1 MNACQLIGRLTRDPD
16 HHTAPSGKTVCRM
29 RLAVPRAPD
38 DPPVYIDVVCFATL
52 ADTCAAQLGKGH
64 QVAVQGRLDY
74 VEWTADDGS
83 KRSKHEVIASRV
95 DFLAR
100 PAGERASA
108 PPAGA
113 HNAPDVHESDDSAAA
128 PAAAPRSGVAEI
140 PF

>member
-29 RLAVPRAPD
+29 RLAVPRGPD
-38 DPPVYIDVVCFATL
+38 DPPVYIDTVAFAGL
-52 ADTCAAQLGKGH
+52 GDTCAAQLAKGH
-64 QVAVQGRLDY
+64 QVAVSGRLDY

-100 PAGERASA
+100 PAGGQGTSASSPSA
-108 PPAGA
+108 PSAAGPA
-113 HNAPDVHESDDSAAA
+113 EDDGQPTAA
-128 PAAAPRSGVAEI
+128 PARNAVAEI

>member
-1 MNACQLIGRLTRDPD
+1 VNACQLIGRLTRDPD

-29 RLAVPRAPD
+29 RLAVPRGPD
-38 DPPVYIDVVCFATL
+38 DPPVYIDTVAFAGL
-52 ADTCAAQLGKGH
+52 GDTCAAQLAKGH
-64 QVAVQGRLDY
+64 QIAVSGRLDY

-100 PAGERASA
+100 PAGDRSRPT

-113 HNAPDVHESDDSAAA
+113 HGTPDDEADDNAAPPAAPDR
-128 PAAAPRSGVAEI
+128 PGVAEI